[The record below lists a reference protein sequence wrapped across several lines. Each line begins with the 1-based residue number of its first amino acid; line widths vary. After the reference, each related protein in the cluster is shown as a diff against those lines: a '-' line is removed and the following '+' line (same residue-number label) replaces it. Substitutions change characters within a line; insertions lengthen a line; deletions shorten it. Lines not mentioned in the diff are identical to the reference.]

1 VTTDPPP
8 PGSPWARRCPDA
20 YPAEW
25 FAALGLAALPPGFAR
40 FATPDEFAVI
50 TGATPPAEPAPRRPS
65 PSPSPGPKPAPGGG
79 RFAVLNEFVDVSMRG
94 LTGAAVAVWLVLYR
108 DTKPTGTVRTGQTD
122 IARRA
127 GLTPRGVRKG
137 LAKLVAAGLVEV
149 VRRGGLGAG
158 PSVYR
163 VRGARPA

>member
-1 VTTDPPP
+1 MTTDPPP
-8 PGSPWARRCPDA
+8 PGSAWARRCPDA

-25 FAALGLAALPPGFAR
+25 FVALGLAALPPGFAR

-50 TGATPPAEPAPRRPS
+50 TGTAPPPPPRPS
-65 PSPSPGPKPAPGGG
+65 PSPAPKPKPAPVGG
-79 RFAVLNEFVDVSMRG
+79 RFGVLNEFVDVSMRG
-94 LTGAAVAVWLVLYR
+94 LSGSAVAVWLVLYR

-137 LAKLVAAGLVEV
+137 LAELVAAGLVEV
-149 VRRGGLGAG
+149 MRRGRLGTG

-163 VRGARPA
+163 VRGARPP